1 MGEIPSAYNTTKG
14 GPHRQCANP
23 GRATAGIRGR
33 LEALVAAESECCP
46 FLIFNLNLAAADPR
60 LVLEVTGPEQAAPI
74 IDELFA

>member
-46 FLIFNLNLAAADPR
+46 FLIFNLYATDPR

-74 IDELFA
+74 IEELFA